1 MWARRLAYCT
11 HDVQLHF
18 WCLCSV
24 CLCMYINPNTQTHTP
39 TQNHLYSI
47 HSQKQGFITAAWLQH
62 LAGQPLASAP
72 VWHFFVFATEWFVCV
87 RLVWET
93 RCVKGLLLP
102 GFCVCL
108 RQCYEC
114 LMMAHIVPSQCACV
128 CACLVCLAG
137 GICVVLFVL
146 KVFPRSNPEAA
157 LAEGDTHTHTQREKE
172 KIQPSLQLSQAGK
185 TWQTSKSSLSRRNR
199 IKREPLQGPSEDV
212 DERKHGLFLL
222 SGRPPASHIFYLYN
236 PDDKK
241 NCFLSQMD

>member
-1 MWARRLAYCT
+1 MMCNYISGAY
-11 HDVQLHF
+11 V
-18 WCLCSV
+18 V

-102 GFCVCL
+102 GFCVFL

-114 LMMAHIVPSQCACV
+114 LMMAHIVPSQCA

-157 LAEGDTHTHTQREKE
+157 LAEGDTHTHRE
-172 KIQPSLQLSQAGK
+172 
-185 TWQTSKSSLSRRNR
+185 R
-199 IKREPLQGPSEDV
+199 KRESVPLLSPSHPDTNPYSTIWN
-212 DERKHGLFLL
+212 LNAFLL
-222 SGRPPASHIFYLYN
+222 LTSCFQLLSALFFQIDLW
-236 PDDKK
+236 DKSP
-241 NCFLSQMD
+241 CESQCR